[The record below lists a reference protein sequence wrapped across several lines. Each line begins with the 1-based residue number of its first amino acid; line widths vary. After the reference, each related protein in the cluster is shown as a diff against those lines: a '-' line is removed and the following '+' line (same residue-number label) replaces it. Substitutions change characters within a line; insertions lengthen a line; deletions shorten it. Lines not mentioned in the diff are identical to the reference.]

1 MSTIFVGNLP
11 KDIREREVEDLFY
24 KYGRVEDVQVRTSKN
39 DTFAFVSFRDSRD
52 AKDAIHGRDG
62 YKFDG
67 YRLKV
72 EFSKRSEEERRGGS
86 RRDRSRTPRRDFRMG
101 DRYYKMSVTNLPEG
115 TSWQDLKDHIRT
127 ICPVKFTEVNNDG
140 TGVAGYDT
148 KEELDEALTKLD
160 DTNMKSHTGA
170 TSYIRVKA
178 ISRDE
183 PMKSVETNQGGS
195 GRSRSRSRSSG
206 R

>member
-24 KYGRVEDVQVRTSKN
+24 KYGRVEDVQIRTTRN

-52 AKDAIHGRDG
+52 AKDAIHARDG
-62 YKFDG
+62 YRFDG
-67 YRLKV
+67 SRLKV
-72 EFSKRSEEERRGGS
+72 EFSKRSEDERRGGS
-86 RRDRSRTPRRDFRMG
+86 SRNRDRSRSPKRDFRMG
-101 DRYYKMSVTNLPEG
+101 DRYFKMSVANLPEG

-127 ICPVKFTEVNNDG
+127 IAPVRFTEVNQDN
-140 TGVAGYDT
+140 TGSAGFAS
-148 KEELDEALTKLD
+148 KEELDEAIAKLD

-178 ISRDE
+178 ITTDE
-183 PMKSVETNQGGS
+183 PMKSVETAQPR
-195 GRSRSRSRSSG
+195 RSRSRSRSS
-206 R
+206 RR

>member
-1 MSTIFVGNLP
+1 MSTIFIGNLP

-24 KYGRVEDVQVRTSKN
+24 KYGRIEDVQIRTNRN
-39 DTFAFVSFRDSRD
+39 DTFAFISFRDSRD
-52 AKDAIHGRDG
+52 AKDAISGRDG

-72 EFSKRSEEERRGGS
+72 EFSKRSEDERRG
-86 RRDRSRTPRRDFRMG
+86 RNRDRSRTPRKDFRMG
-101 DRYYKMSVTNLPEG
+101 DRYFKMTVTNLPEG

-127 ICPVKFTEVNNDG
+127 IAPVRFTEVNSDG
-140 TGVAGYDT
+140 TGLAGFAS
-148 KEELDEALTKLD
+148 KEELEDAIAKLD

-178 ISRDE
+178 ISTDE
-183 PMKSVETNQGGS
+183 PMKSVDTQEGPS
-195 GRSRSRSRSSG
+195 RRSRSRSRSSG